1 MLVLA
6 LAGTV
11 SAVEPVI
18 EVTPKLYQ
26 VSEDGVTPQATK
38 VPSRLQYIYRGSDE
52 EYKFSNPVARIA
64 LCMHFLP
71 RSTFLYLG

>member
-1 MLVLA
+1 MKKCLYFMLVLA

-26 VSEDGVTPQATK
+26 VSED
-38 VPSRLQYIYRGSDE
+38 
-52 EYKFSNPVARIA
+52 
-64 LCMHFLP
+64 
-71 RSTFLYLG
+71 